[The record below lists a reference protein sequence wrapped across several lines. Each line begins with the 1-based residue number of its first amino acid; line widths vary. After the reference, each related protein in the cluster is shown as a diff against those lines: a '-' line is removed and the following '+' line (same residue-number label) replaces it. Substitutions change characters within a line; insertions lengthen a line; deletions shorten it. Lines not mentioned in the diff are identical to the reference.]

1 MPMQTRGSTGSRPSQ
16 LSVRFMGTEL
26 VAWPRP
32 NTPNVCV
39 SPLQRGG
46 PQNWLHHAE
55 HPVHAHREQ
64 GDCYRR
70 GADGEQAKRKCLH

>member
-1 MPMQTRGSTGSRPSQ
+1 MQTHGSTGNQTFRAPIMEKQ
-16 LSVRFMGTEL
+16 PLLSVPLRNAT
-26 VAWPRP
+26 
-32 NTPNVCV
+32 NICV
-39 SPLQRGG
+39 LTQRGG
-46 PQNWLHHAE
+46 PENWLHHAE